1 MSFTV
6 STAFFIALALAFVRS
21 IAWISICPPF
31 ANPSV
36 PLMVKIALAGAIAF
50 FAAGTLQHDALPQSD
65 AQIVVQLV
73 VQALVGLALGYVVSL
88 FVSTIAAAGSLI
100 DVFSGINLP
109 EAIDPLSL
117 HQAGLFSQLFN
128 LISTTLLVTTGGAA
142 VIVEGFM
149 RSFQA
154 VGTSFPPTTLSHL
167 SNVIISDVV
176 YFLGAVA
183 EIAAPVVAVLFG
195 TQILLALLAKA
206 VPQVNVYVLGMPL
219 QIVIGL
225 VGVGA
230 VIATLPG
237 NVTNL
242 VGRAL
247 AQLFGSG

>member
-1 MSFTV
+1 MADLFDQLG
-6 STAFFIALALAFVRS
+6 ADGEDDAIAPPAPKPAREWSAYQSAIFRD
-21 IAWISICPPF
+21 IAEGRKH
-31 ANPSV
+31 SV
-36 PLMVKIALAGAIAF
+36 IRARAGA
-50 FAAGTLQHDALPQSD
+50 GK
-65 AQIVVQLV
+65 
-73 VQALVGLALGYVVSL
+73 
-88 FVSTIAAAGSLI
+88 
-100 DVFSGINLP
+100 
-109 EAIDPLSL
+109 
-117 HQAGLFSQLFN
+117 
-128 LISTTLLVTTGGAA
+128 TT